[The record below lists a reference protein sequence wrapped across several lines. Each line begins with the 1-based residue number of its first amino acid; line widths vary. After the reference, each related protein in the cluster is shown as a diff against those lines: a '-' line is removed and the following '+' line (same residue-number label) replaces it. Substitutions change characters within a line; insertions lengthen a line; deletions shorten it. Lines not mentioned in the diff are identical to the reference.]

1 MSIKNNSSKRK
12 IYLYDTT
19 LRDGSQR
26 EGISFTLL
34 DKLKITEALDELGI
48 DYLEGGW
55 PLSNPKDE
63 EYFQEVK
70 KIPLKNIRLV
80 AFGSTRRKGTSAEKD
95 ENLNSLLKAE
105 TETICIFGKSWDL
118 HVRYALRTS
127 FEENLRMINESVKYL
142 KERDREVI
150 FDAEHFFDGYK
161 SNPKYALKT
170 IEAAIEAGADW
181 IVLCDTNGGTLP
193 HEIHAIVS
201 EVIKI
206 FPPSSYRYGI
216 HAHNDSDTAV
226 ANSLMAVL
234 AGVDQVH
241 GTINGYG
248 ERCGN
253 ANLCSIIPALKLKL
267 NFKCISLNQLKKLTE
282 ISNLV
287 AELANQTPTPWQPYV
302 GSAAFTHK
310 GGVHVSAVKA
320 KASTYE
326 HVPPSL
332 VGNMRRIVVSELAGK
347 STIILK
353 AQELGL
359 NELKNKDELIE
370 KILKKIKKLE
380 KIGYHFEAA
389 DGSFEL
395 LVRSELGLRRD
406 FFRLESYRV
415 IVEKREDGS
424 LVTEATI
431 KLYINGERYIVTE
444 EGNGPVNALD
454 RALRKALEK
463 AYPELKNIQLTD
475 YKVRVLQ
482 EKQGTAA
489 VVRVLIESS
498 DGIKTWGTIGVSP
511 NIIEASWDALVE
523 SITYGLLKKLEEKQG

>member
-1 MSIKNNSSKRK
+1 MSTKNNTNKRK
-12 IYLYDTT
+12 IFLYDTT
-19 LRDGSQR
+19 LRDGAQR

-48 DYLEGGW
+48 DYIEGGW

-63 EYFQEVK
+63 EYFIEVK
-70 KIPLKNIRLV
+70 KLNLKNARVV
-80 AFGSTRRKGTSAEKD
+80 AFGSTRRKNTRPEKD

-105 TETICIFGKSWDL
+105 VETVCIFGKSWDL
-118 HVRYALRTS
+118 HVRYALKTS
-127 FEENLRMINESVKYL
+127 FEENLRMIYDSVSYL
-142 KERDREVI
+142 KKRDLEVV
-150 FDAEHFFDGYK
+150 FDAEHFYDGYK
-161 SNPKYALKT
+161 SNPDYALKT
-170 IEAAIEAGADW
+170 IEAAINGGADW

-193 HEIHAIVS
+193 HEIEAITAK
-201 EVIKI
+201 VIET
-206 FPPSSYRYGI
+206 FPPDKYRYGI
-216 HAHNDSDTAV
+216 HAHNDSETAV

-267 NFKCISLNQLKKLTE
+267 NFRCISLNQLKKLTE
-282 ISNLV
+282 ISNFV
-287 AELANQTPTPWQPYV
+287 AELANQTPNPWQPYV

-310 GGVHVSAVKA
+310 GGVHVSAIKA
-320 KASTYE
+320 KTSTYE
-326 HVPPSL
+326 HIPPSL

-347 STIILK
+347 STIVLK
-353 AQELGL
+353 AEELGL
-359 NELKNKDELIE
+359 ELRDREEIID

-395 LVRSELGLRRD
+395 LIRTELGLRRD
-406 FFRLESYRV
+406 FFKLESYRV

-431 KLYINGERYIVTE
+431 KLYINGKRYIVTE

-454 RALRKALEK
+454 RALRSALERV
-463 AYPELKNIQLTD
+463 YPELKEIQLTD

-511 NIIEASWDALVE
+511 NIIEASWDALVD
-523 SITYGLLKKLEEKQG
+523 SITYGLLKRLEEKEGR

>member
-1 MSIKNNSSKRK
+1 MSKKNLNNRKNSNKKK

-19 LRDGSQR
+19 LRDGAQR

-48 DYLEGGW
+48 DYIEGGW

-63 EYFQEVK
+63 EYFKEVK
-70 KIPLKNIRLV
+70 NLSLKKAKIV
-80 AFGSTRRKGTSAEKD
+80 AFGSTRRKGIKPEQD

-105 TETICIFGKSWDL
+105 TETVCIFGKSWDL
-118 HVRYALRTS
+118 HVRYALKTS
-127 FEENLRMINESVKYL
+127 YEENLRMIADSVSFL
-142 KERDREVI
+142 KKHGREVI

-161 SNPKYALKT
+161 NNPKYALKT
-170 IEAAIEAGADW
+170 LEAAIEAGADW
-181 IVLCDTNGGTLP
+181 IVLCDTNGGALP
-193 HEIHAIVS
+193 HEVKEITEA
-201 EVIKI
+201 VIAKL
-206 FPPSSYRYGI
+206 PPVNFKYGI
-216 HAHNDSDTAV
+216 HAHNDADTAV

-234 AGVDQVH
+234 SGVEQVH

-253 ANLCSIIPALKLKL
+253 ANLCSIIPALKIKL
-267 NFKCISLNQLKKLTE
+267 NFKCVTFEQLKKLTE

-287 AELANQTPTPWQPYV
+287 SELANLPPVPWQPYV
-302 GSAAFTHK
+302 GSTAFTHK
-310 GGVHVSAVKA
+310 GGVHVSAVKE

-326 HVPPSL
+326 HIPPHL
-332 VGNMRRIVVSELAGK
+332 VGNLRRIVVSELAGK

-353 AQELGL
+353 AEELGIPL
-359 NELKNKDELIE
+359 EE
-370 KILKKIKKLE
+370 KSEIIDRILKKIKRLE

-389 DGSFEL
+389 DASFEL
-395 LVRSELGLRRD
+395 LLRSELGLRKE
-406 FFRLESYRV
+406 FFKLESYRV
-415 IVEKREDGS
+415 IVEKREDGK

-431 KLYINGERYIVTE
+431 KLHVNGNRIITTE

-454 RALRKALEK
+454 RALRSALEK
-463 AYPELKNIQLTD
+463 AFPELQKIKLTD

-482 EKQGTAA
+482 EKQGTEA
-489 VVRVLIESS
+489 VVRVLIETT
-498 DGIKTWGTIGVSP
+498 DGTKTWGTIGVSP

-523 SITYGLLKKLEEKQG
+523 SIEYGLLKGGQ

>member
-1 MSIKNNSSKRK
+1 MSAKNSSGKRR
-12 IYLYDTT
+12 IFLYDTT
-19 LRDGSQR
+19 LRDGAQR

-48 DYLEGGW
+48 DYIEGGW

-63 EYFQEVK
+63 EYFTEVK
-70 KIPLKNIRLV
+70 KLNLKNARIV
-80 AFGSTRRKGTSAEKD
+80 AFGSTRRKNISAEKD

-105 TETICIFGKSWDL
+105 VQTVCIFGKSWDL
-118 HVRYALRTS
+118 HVRYALKTS
-127 FEENLRMINESVKYL
+127 FDENLRMIYESVNYL
-142 KERDREVI
+142 KERGREVV
-150 FDAEHFFDGYK
+150 FDAEHFYDGYK
-161 SNPKYALKT
+161 SNPDYALKT

-193 HEIHAIVS
+193 HEIEAITARVL
-201 EVIKI
+201 ET
-206 FPPSSYRYGI
+206 FPPENFRYGI

-226 ANSLMAVL
+226 ANTLMAVL

-267 NFKCISLNQLKKLTE
+267 NFKCVSQNQLKKLTE

-287 AELANQTPTPWQPYV
+287 AELANQMPNPWQPYV

-310 GGVHVSAVKA
+310 GGIHVSAVKN
-320 KASTYE
+320 KSSTYE
-326 HVPPSL
+326 HIPPSL

-347 STIILK
+347 STIVLK
-353 AQELGL
+353 AEELGL
-359 NELKNKDELIE
+359 ELHDREEIIDR
-370 KILKKIKKLE
+370 ILKKIKKLE

-395 LVRSELGLRRD
+395 LIRTELGLKRN
-406 FFRLESYRV
+406 FFKLESYRV

-431 KLYINGERYIVTE
+431 KLYINGKRYIVTE

-454 RALRKALEK
+454 RALRSALEK
-463 AYPELKNIQLTD
+463 AYPELKEIQLTD

-498 DGIKTWGTIGVSP
+498 DGVKTWGTIGVSP
-511 NIIEASWDALVE
+511 NIIEASWDALVD
-523 SITYGLLKKLEEKQG
+523 SITYGLLKKLEEKKNR